1 MPTCLT
7 PLKTCL
13 DCKMI
18 KIIIFCL
25 TALILV
31 VFLRQIKPEY
41 SLIATVTAGAAVLIY
56 LAVELYTPLLKILDR
71 LNSYGISNS
80 LTAYILKAMGICLIT
95 KFGAELCTD
104 FGQSSLASK
113 VELAGKTAV
122 FILSLPLIEEIL
134 NTGINLL

>member
-1 MPTCLT
+1 
-7 PLKTCL
+7 
-13 DCKMI
+13 MI
-18 KIIIFCL
+18 KIVVFCI
-25 TALILV
+25 TALLLV

-41 SLIATVTAGAAVLIY
+41 SLIATVASGAAVLIY
-56 LAVELYTPLLKILDR
+56 LVAELYTPLYEILNK
-71 LNSYGISNS
+71 LNSYGISNN
-80 LTAYILKAMGICLIT
+80 LTAYILKALGICFIT

-122 FILSLPLIEEIL
+122 FILSMPLIEEIL